1 MYIFCEECGKK
12 MNVNAARQEHPKY
25 QKFQC
30 AACGEILRAHDNG
43 QAINIKS
50 SGHKNKLD
58 HSETESFQNRKVLL
72 VDDSPLIRGVIRKI
86 MENSNMLKV
95 VGEASNGAEALDLIP
110 RLNPD
115 VITLDINMPVM
126 DGLTTLKHMMIKS
139 PKPAVMISTLTRE
152 GASVTFDALKY
163 GAIDFITKP
172 SQLHGKKII
181 EQQENIVRKVSL
193 AANVETGEI
202 RYLRPPTGTNSHFQ
216 GKKTVSEHIFTI
228 GASEG
233 GYSAL
238 LKIVPLLRPD
248 IPAAVL
254 VVLYAEPIY
263 VDAFVQY
270 LNDHSMILVKR
281 AKDREPLFERTC
293 YIASGHEY
301 LTVED
306 LNGKYFLQVN
316 PNPFPNRK
324 GAINMLMMS
333 VAENFGKKAV
343 GAILS
348 GEGDDGIEG
357 LREILRQGGQGL
369 VQDPKTCLYKDMV
382 LSVLKNLPIDR
393 VVPDRKIANEFNQVR

>member
-1 MYIFCEECGKK
+1 MFIFCEECGKK
-12 MNVNAARQEHPKY
+12 MTVNAARQEHSKY
-25 QKFQC
+25 HKFQC
-30 AACGEILRAHDNG
+30 AACGEILRAGDNN

-50 SGHKNKLD
+50 SDHKNRFD
-58 HSETESFQNRKVLL
+58 HSEKEFFQNTKVLL
-72 VDDSPLIRGVIRKI
+72 VDDSPMIRGVIRKI
-86 MENSNMLKV
+86 LENSNTLKV

-152 GASVTFDALKY
+152 GAFVTFDALKY

-172 SQLHGKKII
+172 SQINGKKII

-202 RYLRPPTGTNSHFQ
+202 RYLRSPAGTPPTLRA
-216 GKKTVSEHIFTI
+216 KKTVSKHIFTI

-233 GYSAL
+233 GYSTL

-254 VVLYAEPIY
+254 VVLYAEPVY
-263 VDAFVQY
+263 VDAFVRY

-281 AKDREPLFERTC
+281 AKDREPLFEGTC

-333 VAENFGKKAV
+333 VAENFGPKAV

-382 LSVLKNLPIDR
+382 LSVLKNLRIDR
-393 VVPDRKIANEFNQVR
+393 VVPDREIANEFNQVR

>member
-1 MYIFCEECGKK
+1 MFIFCEECGRK
-12 MNVNAARQEHPKY
+12 MNVNARQKHFKH

-30 AACGEILRAHDNG
+30 AVCGETLRAGDNCPT
-43 QAINIKS
+43 INIKS
-50 SGHKNKLD
+50 PDNHNKFNNIG
-58 HSETESFQNRKVLL
+58 TELFQNTKVLL
-72 VDDSPLIRGVIRKI
+72 VDDSQMIRRVIRRILESSK
-86 MENSNMLKV
+86 SLRV

-115 VITLDINMPVM
+115 VVTLDINMPVM

-172 SQLHGKKII
+172 SQLNGKQII
-181 EQQENIVRKVSL
+181 EQKKNIVRKVSL

-202 RYLRPPTGTNSHFQ
+202 RYLRSPA
-216 GKKTVSEHIFTI
+216 GKNLCFLEKKPVSERVFTI

-233 GYSAL
+233 GYSSL

-248 IPAAVL
+248 IPATVL
-254 VVLYAEPIY
+254 VVLYAEPVY

-270 LNDHSMILVKR
+270 LNDHSLILVKR
-281 AKDREPLFERTC
+281 AKYGEPLLEGTC

-301 LTVED
+301 ITVEN
-306 LNGKYFLQVN
+306 LSGKYFLQVN

-333 VAENFGKKAV
+333 AAENFGKKAV

-382 LSVLKNLPIDR
+382 LSVLNNLRIDR
-393 VVPDRKIANEFNQVR
+393 VVPDREMANEFNQVR

>member
-1 MYIFCEECGKK
+1 MFIFCEECGKK
-12 MNVNAARQEHPKY
+12 MNVNARQEHSKH

-30 AACGEILRAHDNG
+30 AVCGETLRAGDNG
-43 QAINIKS
+43 QTINIKS
-50 SGHKNKLD
+50 SDHKKKFD
-58 HSETESFQNRKVLL
+58 HPETESFQNTKVLL
-72 VDDSPLIRGVIRKI
+72 VDDSPMIRRVIRGIL
-86 MENSNMLKV
+86 ENSNTLKV
-95 VGEASNGAEALDLIP
+95 IGEASNGAEALDLIP

-139 PKPAVMISTLTRE
+139 PKPVVMISTLTRE

-172 SQLHGKKII
+172 SQLNGKKII
-181 EQQENIVRKVSL
+181 EQQEIIVRKVSL

-202 RYLRPPTGTNSHFQ
+202 RYLRSPAATHPRFPV
-216 GKKTVSEHIFTI
+216 KKAVSERVFTI

-233 GYSAL
+233 GYSTL
-238 LKIVPLLRPD
+238 LKIVPRLRPD
-248 IPAAVL
+248 IPAAIL
-254 VVLYAEPIY
+254 VVLYAEPVY
-263 VDAFVQY
+263 VDAFVRY
-270 LNDHSMILVKR
+270 LNDHSLIPVNR
-281 AKDREPLFERTC
+281 AKDREPLFEGTC
-293 YIASGHEY
+293 YIASGQEY

-306 LNGKYFLQVN
+306 LGGKYFLQVN

-333 VAENFGKKAV
+333 VAEKFGKKAV

-382 LSVLKNLPIDR
+382 LSVLKNLRIDR
-393 VVPDRKIANEFNQVR
+393 VVPDRAMANEFNQVR